1 MVSINGLPPSI
12 VPGSNKTTKTSKAS
26 KKSEVKKGQSS
37 TAVGQTAVGQTTQV
51 ADAVS
56 NSIRHVSESEIHRA
70 QVQYD
75 LPEGQSRK
83 AMQEYLSVMT
93 QSKREEL
100 AKLLGVDIY
109 I

>member
-1 MVSINGLPPSI
+1 MVSINGLPPSV
-12 VPGSNKTTKTSKAS
+12 VPSNTKTSKAS
-26 KKSEVKKGQSS
+26 KKSEVKKGQTTTS
-37 TAVGQTAVGQTTQV
+37 VGQTTQV

-56 NSIRHVSESEIHRA
+56 NSIRHVNESDIHRA

-75 LPEGQSRK
+75 LPEGQGRK

-93 QSKREEL
+93 QSKRDEL

>member
-12 VPGSNKTTKTSKAS
+12 VPGSTKTNKTN
-26 KKSEVKKGQSS
+26 KKNEVKKGQVNTS
-37 TAVGQTAVGQTTQV
+37 VGQPTQV
-51 ADAVS
+51 ANAVA
-56 NSIRHVSESEIHRA
+56 NSIRHVNESDIHRA

-93 QSKREEL
+93 QSKRDEL